1 MGRTSSETFDVLRSQ
16 GFEFN
21 LAMLIYLTGSRL
33 DVASFSAR
41 RGRLSSLS
49 RRRTSG
55 CGNPDPAP
63 GSAGVR
69 WFAVRRGGRQVGHH
83 ASRRQS
89 SRRASS
95 RALPWRSA
103 TLATTA
109 SLRSVSADRSILTLR
124 RGSTP
129 PSYFTRPTSGCDSA
143 PRTRPMTGFIMQRTH
158 RSGRSPR
165 RTLLARS
172 ASKAASRSAS
182 RPSRSFD
189 RSVQHPR
196 RRRRARSASGTFR
209 PA

>member
-1 MGRTSSETFDVLRSQ
+1 MGRTPSETFDVLRSQ

-21 LAMLIYLTGSRL
+21 LAMLVYLTGSRL
-33 DVASFSAR
+33 DVVSFSAR

-69 WFAVRRGGRQVGHH
+69 WFAVRRGGRRVGHH

-103 TLATTA
+103 TLATTT

-143 PRTRPMTGFIMQRTH
+143 PRTRPITAFSTQRTH
-158 RSGRSPR
+158 RIGGSRR
-165 RTLLARS
+165 RTRVERAARTAGFSS
-172 ASKAASRSAS
+172 ASRASRSSGRHA
-182 RPSRSFD
+182 RHLRRS
-189 RSVQHPR
+189 
-196 RRRRARSASGTFR
+196 RRARSGTFR
-209 PA
+209 SA